1 MRTIHVHG
9 SAERDVIDIRR
20 YSFEQ
25 WGELQA
31 DKYLDELDSG
41 IRKLA
46 DNPEIGVKRD
56 HVRDGYRVLCLRPFS
71 DGSAAPWR
79 SLRTA
84 GADIGIGS
92 ARSHAF
98 ERAAHTR
105 EVSS

>member
-9 SAERDVIDIRR
+9 SAESDLIDIWR

-46 DNPEIGVKRD
+46 DNP
-56 HVRDGYRVLCLRPFS
+56 
-71 DGSAAPWR
+71 A
-79 SLRTA
+79 
-84 GADIGIGS
+84 IGIE
-92 ARSHAF
+92 A
-98 ERAAHTR
+98 
-105 EVSS
+105 